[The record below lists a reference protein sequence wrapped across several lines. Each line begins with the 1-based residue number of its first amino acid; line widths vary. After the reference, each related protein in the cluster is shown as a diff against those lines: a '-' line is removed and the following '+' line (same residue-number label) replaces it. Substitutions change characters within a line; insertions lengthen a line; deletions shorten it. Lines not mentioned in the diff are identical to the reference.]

1 MIFRYIMIPVL
12 VLTGCSFSNPF
23 LSQFSDKGTLELLPV
38 YTTDIDILSN
48 TVSMVMLKDYVV
60 WDRCH
65 AMRGT
70 VLHTYHIPG
79 KILSQYKNVDG
90 AHLLYKL
97 NDSMVT
103 SIQLARKC
111 RMDILIRD
119 TIKEVATYSFRIR
132 NKDSFNWLDDY
143 YFVSVYPTDET
154 ATYFFGQTTT
164 KKTRYG
170 VYEQSHQAFYPS
182 TSCYP
187 PTEKEMTL
195 LSPDYWNDAF
205 IIKQKNRNRFAVFR
219 KYYQLFDLID
229 VDRFTIK
236 PVKRISIPHTLLTFQ
251 DQLNLERQLVFYF
264 FPGLDVFSKN
274 ALAASDSVII
284 PVEAHILSSDGLD
297 QVERMIR
304 SVQRHLNKKLKIEG
318 VVITKYQGN
327 TNYCKQ
333 ISELVARDFGDHIH
347 IFDHYIK
354 YAIKVAEAPVFGI
367 SLHEYAPTI
376 DAAKAYASIA
386 REVMQCG

>member
-1 MIFRYIMIPVL
+1 MKSIERKMIFRYIMIPVL

-195 LSPDYWNDAF
+195 LSPDY
-205 IIKQKNRNRFAVFR
+205 
-219 KYYQLFDLID
+219 
-229 VDRFTIK
+229 
-236 PVKRISIPHTLLTFQ
+236 
-251 DQLNLERQLVFYF
+251 
-264 FPGLDVFSKN
+264 
-274 ALAASDSVII
+274 
-284 PVEAHILSSDGLD
+284 
-297 QVERMIR
+297 
-304 SVQRHLNKKLKIEG
+304 
-318 VVITKYQGN
+318 
-327 TNYCKQ
+327 
-333 ISELVARDFGDHIH
+333 
-347 IFDHYIK
+347 
-354 YAIKVAEAPVFGI
+354 
-367 SLHEYAPTI
+367 
-376 DAAKAYASIA
+376 
-386 REVMQCG
+386 

>member
-1 MIFRYIMIPVL
+1 MKSIERKMIFRYIMIPVL

-132 NKDSFNWLDDY
+132 NKDSFNWSDY
-143 YFVSVYPTDET
+143 D
-154 ATYFFGQTTT
+154 
-164 KKTRYG
+164 KK
-170 VYEQSHQAFYPS
+170 
-182 TSCYP
+182 
-187 PTEKEMTL
+187 
-195 LSPDYWNDAF
+195 N
-205 IIKQKNRNRFAVFR
+205 
-219 KYYQLFDLID
+219 
-229 VDRFTIK
+229 TIWC
-236 PVKRISIPHTLLTFQ
+236 I
-251 DQLNLERQLVFYF
+251 
-264 FPGLDVFSKN
+264 
-274 ALAASDSVII
+274 
-284 PVEAHILSSDGLD
+284 
-297 QVERMIR
+297 
-304 SVQRHLNKKLKIEG
+304 
-318 VVITKYQGN
+318 
-327 TNYCKQ
+327 
-333 ISELVARDFGDHIH
+333 
-347 IFDHYIK
+347 
-354 YAIKVAEAPVFGI
+354 
-367 SLHEYAPTI
+367 
-376 DAAKAYASIA
+376 
-386 REVMQCG
+386 

>member
-1 MIFRYIMIPVL
+1 MKSIERKMIFRYIMIPVL

-187 PTEKEMTL
+187 PTEKELTL

-264 FPGLDVFSKN
+264 FPGLSIDSEKYIITLYQNNGQRYLLFWTWEGRPRYRYDFPKDYEIYGLCGDGENQIYALGVDSKN
-274 ALAASDSVII
+274 QYQL
-284 PVEAHILSSDGLD
+284 LY
-297 QVERMIR
+297 IR
-304 SVQRHLNKKLKIEG
+304 
-318 VVITKYQGN
+318 
-327 TNYCKQ
+327 C
-333 ISELVARDFGDHIH
+333 D
-347 IFDHYIK
+347 
-354 YAIKVAEAPVFGI
+354 
-367 SLHEYAPTI
+367 
-376 DAAKAYASIA
+376 
-386 REVMQCG
+386 C